1 MSLRKPLVIV
11 GGQIEQIQSGDT
23 LDAIV
28 TEQELITLTNDESS
42 DATVIG
48 MPVYIDA
55 ADGCKQA
62 KADAAATTKT
72 VALCKDASITA
83 GQTGTFLTSGIL
95 SATTAQWDAVKNTGT
110 GGLAPGSPYYLSAA
124 TKGKITLTAP
134 ATVGQYVQELGVALS
149 TTEMKVNIKLT
160 ILL

>member
-11 GGQIEQIQSGDT
+11 NGQVEQIQSGDT
-23 LDAIV
+23 LDAV
-28 TEQELITLTNDESS
+28 VAEQEIITLTNDESS

-62 KADAAATTKT
+62 KADAVGTFKAI
-72 VALCKDASITA
+72 ALCRDTSVTA
-83 GQTGTFLTSGIL
+83 GQPGSFLTSGIL
-95 SATTAQWDAVKNTGT
+95 SATTAQWDAIKGAS
-110 GGLAPGSPYYLSAA
+110 GGLVAGTTYYLSAA
-124 TKGKITLTAP
+124 TKGLLTATAP
-134 ATVGQYVQELGVALS
+134 GTVGQYVVEIGTALS
-149 TTEMKVNIKLT
+149 TTELKVDIRPA